1 MTTNAP
7 TRQPIRSPRDTVAR
21 KGSAFLA
28 THPRA
33 RLAFLLTAPL
43 FWLVVVYIVA
53 LALLLVTAFWSVDSF
68 TGEITTEFTLD
79 NIIEVVTGSLYQV
92 VTLRTLGVALL
103 VTLIDVLLA
112 LPIAFFMGDLN
123 SYDKEDPIDTF
134 RAAGYTDLVREFQG
148 EEAYSYVFDGQLGYL
163 DYALGGTSIVDRV
176 TGAEPWHINSDEPS
190 LIDYDMTFKKPAQDA
205 LFAPDEWRSS
215 DHDPVVVG
223 LDLDVV
229 APELAVTAST
239 DVVFPPNAKWRSIT
253 FDVAAT
259 DNVDADV
266 TAEIVGVQA
275 TGHKAEIRKVSD
287 TEVEVLARQGA
298 TYAVTFQATDDSG
311 NATTQTV
318 TIRVAP

>member
-1 MTTNAP
+1 
-7 TRQPIRSPRDTVAR
+7 
-21 KGSAFLA
+21 
-28 THPRA
+28 
-33 RLAFLLTAPL
+33 
-43 FWLVVVYIVA
+43 
-53 LALLLVTAFWSVDSF
+53 
-68 TGEITTEFTLD
+68 
-79 NIIEVVTGSLYQV
+79 
-92 VTLRTLGVALL
+92 
-103 VTLIDVLLA
+103 
-112 LPIAFFMGDLN
+112 MGDLN
-123 SYDKEDPIDTF
+123 SYDKEDPIDAF

-190 LIDYDMTFKKPAQDA
+190 LIGYDMTFKKPAQDA

-266 TAEIVGVQA
+266 TVEIVGVQA